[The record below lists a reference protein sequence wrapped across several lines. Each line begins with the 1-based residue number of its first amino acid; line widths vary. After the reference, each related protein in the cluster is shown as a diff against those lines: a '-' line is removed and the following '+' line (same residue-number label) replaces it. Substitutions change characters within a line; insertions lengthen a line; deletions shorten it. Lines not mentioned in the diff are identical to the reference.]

1 MKRKRCEDDDTF
13 SCPICLEDYEIT
25 GDKLPRIFPCNHT
38 ACAKC
43 IPSLIRN
50 AELVCPKCRK
60 KHGVT
65 NGVKSFP
72 ENAYIISTL
81 KLLEKRKEE
90 EFKLCYRHQ
99 RELSIYCKDK
109 GCMKPICQLCLLK
122 SHIGHKV
129 VDRIEEHKVK
139 LEVLF
144 KSLSDSKL
152 LENLK
157 CRKNKDSLEA
167 LENMKRNSMDKF
179 DRMIK
184 DVKESLASS
193 ERRNQLVQEEIE
205 NVLEM
210 KMNTDEAGRA
220 NPKDIES
227 VDKIYDG
234 KTTNDSHCCYLKYE
248 PAALERDPH
257 GKLTDVEI
265 CLPNSEIVSSFNK
278 LPDHFDGTLSFY
290 PLNFWSLFKVLL
302 NSFLL

>member
-38 ACAKC
+38 NCAKC
-43 IPSLIRN
+43 IPSMIRN
-50 AELVCPKCRK
+50 ADLVCPKCRK
-60 KHGVT
+60 RHKVT

-72 ENAYIISTL
+72 QNPYIINTL
-81 KLLEKRKEE
+81 KVLEKRKEE
-90 EFKLCYRHQ
+90 EFKLCYRHK
-99 RELSIYCKDK
+99 RELSIYCKGK

-122 SHIGHKV
+122 SHMGHKE

-144 KSLSDSKL
+144 KSLLDSKL

-167 LENMKRNSMDKF
+167 LENMKRNSMEKF

-184 DVKESLASS
+184 DVKESIASS
-193 ERRNQLVQEEIE
+193 ERINQLIDEELE

-210 KMNTDEAGRA
+210 KTNLDETERA

-227 VDKIYDG
+227 VDKLLVEKKKKG
-234 KTTNDSHCCYLKYE
+234 SHCCYLKYE
-248 PAALERDPH
+248 PAAPERDMH
-257 GKLTDVEI
+257 GTLTDAEI
-265 CLPNSEIVSSFNK
+265 CLPKSEILSSINV
-278 LPDHFDGTLSFY
+278 PYDGNTGTPSFC
-290 PLNFWSLFKVLL
+290 PL
-302 NSFLL
+302 